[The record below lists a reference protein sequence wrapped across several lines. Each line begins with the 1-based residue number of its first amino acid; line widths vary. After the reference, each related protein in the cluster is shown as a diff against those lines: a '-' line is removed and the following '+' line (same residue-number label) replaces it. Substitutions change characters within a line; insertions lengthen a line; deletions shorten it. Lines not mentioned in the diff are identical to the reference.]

1 MRSRRA
7 RTASL
12 AAVIGLGALGVFG
25 VAAAPVYAQTSP
37 PTSAPANTG
46 GQTGGGNGAGGE
58 TTAPTTKPKTTAKEC
73 IDKLEHGGKIDDC
86 EKAPSPILPAANE
99 LIWGGLSFIIL
110 FILLSRVGYPAIKKG
125 MDNRAEKIRTSIDEA
140 EQARGDAQRIL
151 EVARAEGSL
160 EKVENELFQFSQ
172 VFEGNE
178 QLREKLTDQSLP
190 VEKRQAIV
198 EDLLDQ
204 KASPLTVNFISFLVG
219 AGRAR
224 ELPEIVNRLVERA
237 AAERQRE
244 VAEVRTAIMLDDEQR
259 RRLTEALEKATGK
272 QIELKVIQDP
282 SVLGGV
288 VARVGDT
295 VIDGTVR
302 RRLDQLRESL

>member
-1 MRSRRA
+1 MADR
-7 RTASL
+7 
-12 AAVIGLGALGVFG
+12 IDG
-25 VAAAPVYAQTSP
+25 YAQ
-37 PTSAPANTG
+37 G
-46 GQTGGGNGAGGE
+46 IFE
-58 TTAPTTKPKTTAKEC
+58 IAK
-73 IDKLEHGGKIDDC
+73 
-86 EKAPSPILPAANE
+86 
-99 LIWGGLSFIIL
+99 
-110 FILLSRVGYPAIKKG
+110 
-125 MDNRAEKIRTSIDEA
+125 
-140 EQARGDAQRIL
+140 
-151 EVARAEGSL
+151 AEGSL

-172 VFEGNE
+172 LFQDNE

-198 EDLLDQ
+198 EDLLGQ
-204 KASPLTVNFISFLVG
+204 RATPVTVNLISFVVG

-224 ELPEIVNRLVERA
+224 ELPEIVNRLVDRA

-244 VAEVRTAIMLDDEQR
+244 VAEVRAAIMLDEEQR

-272 QIELKVIQDP
+272 KIELKIIQDP
-282 SVLGGV
+282 SVLGGI

>member
-1 MRSRRA
+1 MPDR
-7 RTASL
+7 
-12 AAVIGLGALGVFG
+12 VDG
-25 VAAAPVYAQTSP
+25 YAQ
-37 PTSAPANTG
+37 G
-46 GQTGGGNGAGGE
+46 IFE
-58 TTAPTTKPKTTAKEC
+58 IAK
-73 IDKLEHGGKIDDC
+73 
-86 EKAPSPILPAANE
+86 S
-99 LIWGGLSFIIL
+99 
-110 FILLSRVGYPAIKKG
+110 
-125 MDNRAEKIRTSIDEA
+125 
-140 EQARGDAQRIL
+140 
-151 EVARAEGSL
+151 EGSL
-160 EKVENELFQFSQ
+160 ETVENELFQFSQ
-172 VFEGNE
+172 LFQGNE

-288 VARVGDT
+288 IARVGDT

>member
-1 MRSRRA
+1 MADRIDGYAAGIFEIARS
-7 RTASL
+7 
-12 AAVIGLGALGVFG
+12 
-25 VAAAPVYAQTSP
+25 
-37 PTSAPANTG
+37 
-46 GQTGGGNGAGGE
+46 
-58 TTAPTTKPKTTAKEC
+58 
-73 IDKLEHGGKIDDC
+73 
-86 EKAPSPILPAANE
+86 
-99 LIWGGLSFIIL
+99 
-110 FILLSRVGYPAIKKG
+110 
-125 MDNRAEKIRTSIDEA
+125 
-140 EQARGDAQRIL
+140 
-151 EVARAEGSL
+151 EGSI

-204 KASPLTVNFISFLVG
+204 KASSLTVSLISFLVG

-244 VAEVRTAIMLDDEQR
+244 VAEVRTAIMLDEEQR
-259 RRLTEALEKATGK
+259 RRLTAALEKATGK

-288 VARVGDT
+288 IARIGDT

-302 RRLDQLRESL
+302 CRLDQLRESL